1 MIVAGIDIG
10 TNTLLMAIV
19 DVAEDGSMTVLED
32 LHEIPRLGAGV
43 DASHMIMPESVQRAV
58 GVLHQYRTVL
68 RSYGNPPVVCVGTSA
83 LRDAVNQDEVLWELD
98 AALEETVRVI
108 DGETEARLTYL
119 GSAGADPEPTIICD
133 IGGGSTELV
142 YGICGVIQQRVS
154 LQVGCVRL
162 TERWCQP
169 GPVDPERRAGLVN
182 DIRDALA
189 GSRFQPPAEPVGL
202 VGVAG
207 TPSALATLDL
217 GLDQFD
223 QKRIEGH
230 VLSTSTISVLR
241 DQLLEM
247 NETGLSSLS
256 GIDPRRSDILPS
268 GAAILFE
275 IMQFLGSPEV
285 RVSTRGLRF
294 GAALLA
300 TGIST

>member
-1 MIVAGIDIG
+1 VIVAGIDIG
-10 TNTLLMAIV
+10 TNTLLMVIA
-19 DVAEDGSMTVLED
+19 DVAEDGSVTVHED

-43 DASHMIMPESVQRAV
+43 DASHVIAPESVQRAV
-58 GVLHQYRTVL
+58 RVLQHYRTVL
-68 RSYGNPPVVCVGTSA
+68 RSYGDPPVVCVGTSA

-119 GSAGADPEPTIICD
+119 GSVGADPEPAIVCD

-142 YGICGVIQQRVS
+142 YGSGGIITQRVS

-169 GPVDPERRAGLVN
+169 GPVDPDRRAGLVN
-182 DIRDALA
+182 DIRAALT
-189 GSRFQPPAEPVGL
+189 GSGFQPPTEPTRL

-207 TPSALATLDL
+207 TPSALATMDL
-217 GLDQFD
+217 GLERFD
-223 QKRIEGH
+223 QQRIEGH
-230 VLSTSTISVLR
+230 VLSTSTISFLR
-241 DQLLEM
+241 DQLLEKDE
-247 NETGLSSLS
+247 NGLSSLP

-300 TGIST
+300 AGIST